1 MRFSTALQANTTG
14 LPRQRA
20 NNAPPL
26 ANSQF
31 VAQYGIRDWALQTAG
46 AMYTLDRIVST
57 PGVVSGMP
65 RIKGTRVTVGAILG
79 QLAVGHTVEE
89 ILREYPYIQR
99 EDVLAA
105 LQFAAWR
112 AQEEEV
118 ELSA

>member
-1 MRFSTALQANTTG
+1 MQTGGAL
-14 LPRQRA
+14 
-20 NNAPPL
+20 
-26 ANSQF
+26 
-31 VAQYGIRDWALQTAG
+31 
-46 AMYTLDRIVST
+46 YTLDRIGST
-57 PGVVSGMP
+57 PGVVSGKP

-89 ILREYPYIQR
+89 VLRDYPYIQR